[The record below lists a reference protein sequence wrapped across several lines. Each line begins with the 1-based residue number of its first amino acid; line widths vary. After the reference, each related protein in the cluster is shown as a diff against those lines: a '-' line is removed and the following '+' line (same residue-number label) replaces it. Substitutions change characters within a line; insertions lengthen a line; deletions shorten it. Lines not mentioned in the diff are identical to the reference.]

1 MEVVASME
9 GAMFFGGVV
18 KPGRISSFGSVA
30 LQILDKRPGFF
41 SQSVV
46 KYYTDELLETVSGT
60 WMSQEF

>member
-1 MEVVASME
+1 
-9 GAMFFGGVV
+9 MFFGGVV